1 MPFAAPAAAA
11 WLESDV
17 ALLELGQLYLWV
29 KELKS
34 RKIML

>member
-1 MPFAAPAAAA
+1 MPFPAPAAAA
-11 WLESDV
+11 WLEGDAAV
-17 ALLELGQLYLWV
+17 LEFGQLYPWV